1 MQQPIVRVIKGSSQN
16 NLINPEKNRAI
27 RVAAYCRVSTD
38 GDEQLNSFASQK
50 SYYKE
55 KIESNP
61 KWTLVDLYADE
72 AITGTK
78 ATVREGFQKMIQDA
92 YQGKID
98 IIMTKSIS
106 RFARNTVDTLNYVRK
121 LKEKRVAVYF
131 EEENINTLTMDGEL
145 LLTILSSV
153 AQQEVQNVSEHVKA
167 GLRMKLQRGEMIGL
181 NRCYG
186 YDYDPKTK
194 SISINPE
201 EAKIVKYI
209 FERYA
214 VGYGASSISKELRA
228 MQIKSIRG
236 YDVWIN
242 QTITGIIRNEKYYGD
257 AKFGKTYTIDP
268 ISKKR
273 VDNNGV
279 VDIYHFENHHEAIV
293 SKELWDKANEY
304 LEKRSLV
311 RKGMNPNAVQD
322 FNGKYCMSF
331 KVKCGFCGKGYH
343 RRTQQQTTRELKPV
357 WKCRRQTQEGVK
369 FCPNSRAIDEGALQ
383 VGFVNALKTLVN
395 MDMKLLDSFIKTT
408 EETLG
413 TENPE
418 YRITNIDRSISLLK
432 DRQKKLVD
440 LMLDGTI
447 AKEDYSL
454 KASELTEKI
463 LSKEREIKEI
473 QAMATNRDNLNNK
486 LLAIKERILE
496 SDTILTFDE
505 EVFNATIDKIIIGGI
520 DADGNKLPRLITYI
534 FDMSNQTCTNLDD
547 NNYTIISEVDCEYEC
562 WGYAIDEY
570 GHRKRIH
577 YDSFPIRIAIKN
589 K

>member
-1 MQQPIVRVIKGSSQN
+1 MQQPIVRVIKGTSQN
-16 NLINPEKNRAI
+16 NSINLEKNRAI

-38 GDEQLNSFASQK
+38 GDEQLSSFASQK
-50 SYYKE
+50 AYYKE

-61 KWTLVDLYADE
+61 EWVLVDLYADE

-78 ATVREGFQKMIQDA
+78 VTVREGFQRMIRDA
-92 YQGKID
+92 FKGKID

-167 GLRMKLQRGEMIGL
+167 GLRMKLQRGEMIGF
-181 NRCYG
+181 NGCYG
-186 YDYDPKTK
+186 YDYDSKTK
-194 SISINPE
+194 SISVNLE
-201 EAKIVKYI
+201 ESKIVKYI

-214 VGYGASSISKELRA
+214 AGYGASSISKELRA
-228 MQIKSIRG
+228 MNIKSKRG
-236 YDVWIN
+236 SDTWSD

-273 VDNNGV
+273 IDNKGV
-279 VDIYHFENHHEAIV
+279 VDVYHFENHHEAIV

-304 LEKRSLV
+304 LEKRSQI
-311 RKGMNPNAVQD
+311 RKGINPNAIQD

-343 RRTQQQTTRELKPV
+343 RRTQQQTSKELKPV
-357 WKCRRQTQEGVK
+357 WKCRKQTQEGVK
-369 FCPNSRAIDEGALQ
+369 YCPDSRAIDEGALQ

-395 MDMKLLDSFIKTT
+395 IDMKLLDSFIKST

-413 TENPE
+413 TLNPQS
-418 YRITNIDRSISLLK
+418 RITNIDRSISQLK

-447 AKEDYSL
+447 AKEDYNL
-454 KASELTEKI
+454 KSSEIAQKI

-473 QAMATNRDNLNNK
+473 QALATNRDNLNNK
-486 LLAIKERILE
+486 LAAIKEKILE
-496 SDTILTFDE
+496 CDTILTFDE

-520 DADGNKLPRLITYI
+520 DADGNKLPRLITYV
-534 FDMSNQTCTNLDD
+534 FDMSNQTTNTLDD
-547 NNYTIISEVDCEYEC
+547 DYTIISEVNCKYEC

-570 GHRKRIH
+570 GYRKRIH
-577 YDSFPIRIAIKN
+577 YDSFPIKIAIKN